1 MPNVLIV
8 GCGNIAGGFDH
19 DRAGTA
25 TPFSHA
31 GAYAR
36 HGGFVMTACVEPD
49 RSKRETFMRRWS
61 VAHGFDTMDQ
71 AAAAGFHVDV
81 ISVCSPTPSH
91 HQDVLAAVRMGPRLV
106 FCEKPLTTSAAQTSE
121 LIDRCA
127 EAGVLL
133 AVNYTR
139 RWDPDVARLADELR
153 TGVWGAIRSVA
164 ATYNQGVLNN
174 GSHMIDLL
182 HLLLGRLD
190 LRHAEPP
197 VHDMLDD
204 DPSIPAVLSA
214 AGGVT
219 VHLCCGN
226 ASDYSLFELQ
236 LVTEKGVI
244 AMEDGGLHWR
254 IRTAVPSPNFS
265 GYRALDEGVRR
276 QGGLAGATLAAVT
289 QIYEVLQNGGT
300 LSSTGANALE
310 AQQLCEL
317 LRHRATT
324 QSAPNLH
331 GGRDYPVP

>member
-1 MPNVLIV
+1 MLKVLIA

-19 DRAGTA
+19 DRVGTA

-31 GAYAR
+31 GAYTR
-36 HGGFVMTACVEPD
+36 HGGFAMTACVEPD
-49 RSKRETFMRRWS
+49 RSKREAFMRRWS
-61 VAHGFDTMDQ
+61 VAQGFDTMGQ
-71 AAAAGFHVDV
+71 AAAAGGHVDV
-81 ISVCSPTPSH
+81 ISICSPTASH
-91 HQDVLAAVRMGPRLV
+91 HQDVLAAVRMAPRLV
-106 FCEKPLTTSAAQTSE
+106 FCEKPVTTSAARTRE

-139 RWDPDVARLADELR
+139 RWDPDVARLAVELR
-153 TGVWGAIRSVA
+153 AGVWGAIRSVA
-164 ATYNQGVLNN
+164 ASYNKGVLNN

-182 HLLLGRLD
+182 HLLLGRLE
-190 LRHAEPP
+190 LRHAERPIQ
-197 VHDMLDD
+197 DMLAD
-204 DPSIPAVLSA
+204 DPSIPAVLTA
-214 AGGVT
+214 AGDVT

-244 AMEDGGLHWR
+244 TMEDGGLHWR

-289 QIYEVLQNGGT
+289 QIYEVLQNGGI

-310 AQQLCEL
+310 AQHLCEL
-317 LRHRATT
+317 LRHRATA
-324 QSAPNLH
+324 QSVPNH
-331 GGRDYPVP
+331 

>member
-1 MPNVLIV
+1 MRKVLIV

-36 HGGFVMTACVEPD
+36 HGGFAMAACVEPD
-49 RSKRETFMRRWS
+49 RNKREAFMRRWS
-61 VAHGFDTMDQ
+61 VPRGFGTMDQ
-71 AAAAGFHVDV
+71 ALAAGDNVDV
-81 ISVCSPTPSH
+81 ISVCSPTASH

-106 FCEKPLTTSAAQTSE
+106 FCEKPVTASAAQTSE
-121 LIDRCA
+121 VIARCA

-164 ATYNQGVLNN
+164 ATYNKGVLNN

-182 HLLLGRLD
+182 HLLLGRLE
-190 LRHAEPP
+190 LHHAERPIQ
-197 VHDMLDD
+197 DMLDD

-214 AGGVT
+214 AGDVS
-219 VHLCCGN
+219 VHLGCGN

-244 AMEDGGLHWR
+244 AMENGGLHWR
-254 IRTAVPSPNFS
+254 IRTIVPSPNFR
-265 GYRALDEGVRR
+265 GYRALDAGVRR
-276 QGGLAGATLAAVT
+276 RGGLAGATLAAVA
-289 QIYEVLQNGGT
+289 QIYEVLQDGGI

-317 LRHRATT
+317 LRHAATA
-324 QSAPNLH
+324 QAAPNQ
-331 GGRDYPVP
+331 